1 MKYKILIKRQAIKTS
16 CYLKLLILTLIV
28 GCSSAPGKWE
38 NINEEGAFLVYRR
51 QSLIGEET
59 YSITSNKDS
68 IIVKSLQGENE
79 RGRIT
84 GVEAE
89 LHLNLD
95 LTPTYYQN
103 RRLTNNDTIVNL
115 KVEIGADSVY
125 VWEANHKPTVVETSN
140 FFPLHSNI
148 PAAMEMMLYHYYFEK
163 GKMENIPTLPRGEVS
178 INFIQ
183 KDTVEIS
190 GKKIP
195 LERYVVEG
203 INWGGRTIW
212 LDESK
217 NLVAIVKA
225 NTQIRELIKKGYE
238 EAKPF
243 FIKGN
248 VQEQMSALSKYT
260 KDLKGEQSKI
270 KALVGGDIVDGLS
283 DVTQEDMT
291 LIIENGR
298 ITKIGKRS
306 EVEIP
311 DNAKVIDVSGKTL
324 MPGLWD
330 MHAHSNQVQWAPAYL
345 AGGVTTIRDNGNEVE
360 FATSFRDAI
369 TKKGALGPDILL
381 AGMTDGEGIQG
392 NGVIRATNAEEAKD
406 VAQMYFDNGYKQ
418 IKIYSSVA
426 PDVTEALSKEAHS
439 RGMTATG
446 HVPRSIGNAR
456 LAIEAGM
463 DQLSHRSLI
472 LTVLFPDKK
481 QSDLGR
487 YYMEENDITQEQIDD
502 AINFLLKHKTVLDPT
517 IALDVVRTLPSGTIA
532 ETVEPDVWRIA
543 YELFEGKRFRSG
555 LSPERS
561 EKATADYTKAMDVL
575 GQFYKAGVP
584 IVAGTDN
591 IVPVYSLYLEIET
604 YQKLGGLTPLEAIK
618 TATIIPARA
627 MGLDTETG
635 TLEIGKEADI
645 AILDENPLLN
655 IENLRTVSAVIT
667 NGNYYESDPL
677 WKAADFIPREEK

>member
-1 MKYKILIKRQAIKTS
+1 MKYRIHQKQLAIKTTFF
-16 CYLKLLILTLIV
+16 LKLTLLVLIT
-28 GCSSAPGKWE
+28 GCSTTSTKWE

-84 GVEAE
+84 GVKAE
-89 LHLNLD
+89 LRLD
-95 LTPTYYQN
+95 INLTPTYYQN
-103 RRLTNNDTIVNL
+103 RRLTTSDTIVNL
-115 KVEIGADSVY
+115 KIEKASGSVF
-125 VWEANHKPTVVETSN
+125 VWEKNHEPIVKEGSE

-148 PAAMEMMLYHYYFEK
+148 PAAMEMMLYHYYFK
-163 GKMENIPTLPRGEVS
+163 QGGNKNIPTLPRGEVS

-183 KDTVEIS
+183 NDTIEIS
-190 GKKIP
+190 GEKIP

-217 NLVAIVKA
+217 NLIALVKA
-225 NTQIRELIKKGYE
+225 NTQIREFIRKGYE

-243 FIKGN
+243 FIQGN
-248 VQEQMSALSKYT
+248 VEEQMAALSKYT
-260 KDLKGEQSKI
+260 EDLKGHQAEI
-270 KALVGGDIVDGLS
+270 KALVGGDVVDGLS
-283 DVTQEDMT
+283 ETAMKDMT

-298 ITKIGKRS
+298 ITQIGKRT
-306 EVEIP
+306 EIKIP
-311 DNAKVIDVSGKTL
+311 ENAEIIDVKGKTL
-324 MPGLWD
+324 IPGLWD

-369 TKKGALGPDILL
+369 AKKGALGPDILL

-392 NGVIRATNAEEAKD
+392 NGVIRATTIQEAKD

-426 PDVTEALSKEAHS
+426 PDITEALSKEAHS

-446 HVPRSIGNAR
+446 HVPKSIGNAR

-481 QSDLGR
+481 KSDLSR
-487 YYMEENDITQEQIDD
+487 YYIEENEITQAQIND
-502 AINFLLKHKTVLDPT
+502 AIAFLLKHKTVLDPT
-517 IALDVVRTLPSGTIA
+517 IALDVVRTLPKGTIS
-532 ETVEPDVWRIA
+532 EVVEPDVWRIA
-543 YELFEGKRFRSG
+543 YELFEGKRYRSG
-555 LSPERS
+555 LPPKRS
-561 EKATADYTKAMDVL
+561 EKAKADYTKAMGIL
-575 GQFYKAGVP
+575 GQFYKAGIP

-618 TATIIPARA
+618 TATIIPAKA
-627 MGLDTETG
+627 MGLDAETG

-645 AILDENPLLN
+645 AILEKNPLLN

-667 NGNYYESDPL
+667 NGNYYKSNPL
-677 WKAADFIPREEK
+677 WSAADFVPRED

>member
-1 MKYKILIKRQAIKTS
+1 MKHKIKIKQQFLKPV
-16 CYLKLLILTLIV
+16 YHLKLLVLILMA
-28 GCSSAPGKWE
+28 GCSSAPNKWE

-89 LHLNLD
+89 LHLKMD

-103 RRLTNNDTIVNL
+103 RRITAKDTTINL
-115 KVEIGADSVY
+115 KVKTDNDSIY
-125 VWEANHKPTVVETSN
+125 VWEANRDFNTVEYAN

-148 PAAMEMMLYHYYFEK
+148 PAAMEMMLYHYYFGK
-163 GKMENIPTLPRGEVS
+163 GNIKNIPTLPRGEVS
-178 INFIQ
+178 INFKQ
-183 KDTVEIS
+183 KDTVTIAGE
-190 GKKIP
+190 KVA

-243 FIKGN
+243 FVNGN
-248 VQEQMSALSKYT
+248 VEEQMAALSKYT
-260 KDLKGEQSKI
+260 DDLKGDQAEI
-270 KALVGGDIVDGLS
+270 KALVGGDIVDGVS
-283 DVTQEDMT
+283 DQTKNDMT
-291 LIIENGR
+291 LIIESGR

-311 DNAKVIDVSGKTL
+311 KNAVVIDVSGKTL
-324 MPGLWD
+324 IPGLWD

-345 AGGVTTIRDNGNEVE
+345 AGGITTIRDNGNEVE

-369 TKKGALGPDILL
+369 AKNGVLGPDILL

-392 NGVIRATNAEEAKD
+392 NGVIRATNAQEAKE
-406 VAQMYFDNGYKQ
+406 VTQMYFEKGYKQ

-446 HVPRSIGNAR
+446 HVPKSIGNAR
-456 LAIEAGM
+456 QAIEAGM
-463 DQLSHRSLI
+463 DQLSHCSLI
-472 LTVLFPDKK
+472 LTILFPDKK
-481 QSDLGR
+481 QSDLGKN
-487 YYMEENDITQEQIDD
+487 YIAENEITQDQIND
-502 AINFLLKHKTVLDPT
+502 ATNFLLKHKTVLDPT
-517 IALDVVRTLPSGTIA
+517 IALDVVRAVEKDSVI
-532 ETVEPDVWRIA
+532 ETVEPDAWRMA

-555 LSPERS
+555 LSPKLS
-561 EKATADYTKAMDVL
+561 KKAIENYRKTMGIL
-575 GQFYKAGVP
+575 GQFYRAGVP

-591 IVPVYSLYLEIET
+591 VVPVYSLYLEIET
-604 YQKLGGLTPLEAIK
+604 YQKWGGLTPFEALQ
-618 TATIIPARA
+618 TATIIPAKA
-627 MGLDTETG
+627 MGVDDETG
-635 TLEIGKEADI
+635 TLEVGKEADI
-645 AILDENPLLN
+645 AILDKNPLQD
-655 IENLRTVSAVIT
+655 ITNLRTVSSVIT
-667 NGNYYESDPL
+667 NGNYYKSSPL
-677 WKAADFIPREEK
+677 WIAADFIPRE